1 MKKPYLFFMIFGALF
16 ALTGAVG
23 LFIEINLPAAESEF
37 CSPRHLYIFKF
48 FLVLGAALLL
58 TGILFLISKKWA
70 GSGYSAYSCFGAVLM
85 SAFVMLD
92 GVLLIDLC
100 RGFGMVFPLVS
111 VISFNLIFAVA
122 IAYYVYQ
129 RIQLKQHRGML
140 IDFALLLIW
149 LYPLY
154 RLFLT
159 IDSLYATR
167 YSNFTIVALIVAAVV
182 LGAVLM
188 AVSSRLE
195 GGYNFKTIVL
205 SLLLSILTALE
216 INIISLGGHFYSIK
230 PAYII
235 PVTAAL
241 ILTFGLYAF
250 ERQKLAVK
258 KGLILDIYLFII
270 AFYLF
275 FCFFAD
281 YARWHAVA

>member
-1 MKKPYLFFMIFGALF
+1 MIFGALF

-167 YSNFTIVALIVAAVV
+167 YSNFTIAALIVAVLV

-205 SLLLSILTALE
+205 SVLLSILTAME
-216 INIISLGGHFYSIK
+216 INMISLSRYYSIK

-235 PVTAAL
+235 TVTVVL
-241 ILTFGLYAF
+241 MLLFLLYAF

-270 AFYLF
+270 AFYPF
-275 FCFFAD
+275 FYIFTAFI
-281 YARWHAVA
+281 RWNAVA

>member
-37 CSPRHLYIFKF
+37 CSPRHLYIFNF

-167 YSNFTIVALIVAAVV
+167 YSNFTIAALIVAVLV

-205 SLLLSILTALE
+205 SVLLSILTAME
-216 INIISLGGHFYSIK
+216 INMISLSRYYSIK

-235 PVTAAL
+235 TVTVVL
-241 ILTFGLYAF
+241 MLLFLLYAF

-270 AFYLF
+270 AFYPF
-275 FCFFAD
+275 FYIFTAFI
-281 YARWHAVA
+281 RWNAVA

>member
-23 LFIEINLPAAESEF
+23 LFIEINLPAAESGF
-37 CSPRHLYIFKF
+37 CSPMQIYIFRL

-70 GSGYSAYSCFGAVLM
+70 GSGYSAYSCFGAALM

-154 RLFLT
+154 RLFST
-159 IDSLYATR
+159 IDNLYLIR
-167 YSNFTIVALIVAAVV
+167 YSTLSVVALIVAAVV

-205 SLLLSILTALE
+205 SVLLSILTAME
-216 INIISLGGHFYSIK
+216 INMISLSRYYSIK

-235 PVTAAL
+235 TVTVVL
-241 ILTFGLYAF
+241 MLLFLLYAF

-270 AFYLF
+270 AFYPF
-275 FCFFAD
+275 FYIFTAFI
-281 YARWHAVA
+281 RWNAVA

>member
-23 LFIEINLPAAESEF
+23 LFIKINLPATESGF
-37 CSPRHLYIFKF
+37 YSPKQIYIFRL

-100 RGFGMVFPLVS
+100 RGFGMIFPLVS

-149 LYPLY
+149 IFPFY
-154 RLFLT
+154 RLFST
-159 IDSLYATR
+159 IDNLYLIR
-167 YSNFTIVALIVAAVV
+167 YSTLSVVALIVAAVV

-270 AFYLF
+270 AFYPF
-275 FCFFAD
+275 FYIFTAFI
-281 YARWHAVA
+281 RWNAVA

>member
-167 YSNFTIVALIVAAVV
+167 YSNFTIAALIVAVLV

-205 SLLLSILTALE
+205 SVLLSILTAME
-216 INIISLGGHFYSIK
+216 INMISLSRYYSIK

-235 PVTAAL
+235 TVTVVL
-241 ILTFGLYAF
+241 MLLFLLYAF

-270 AFYLF
+270 AFYPF
-275 FCFFAD
+275 FYIFTAFI
-281 YARWHAVA
+281 RWNAVA

>member
-1 MKKPYLFFMIFGALF
+1 MIFGVLF

-23 LFIEINLPAAESEF
+23 LFIEINLPAAESGF
-37 CSPRHLYIFKF
+37 YSPMQIYIFRL

-58 TGILFLISKKWA
+58 TGILFLISKKWAGKWA

-149 LYPLY
+149 LFPFY
-154 RLFLT
+154 RLFST
-159 IDSLYATR
+159 IDNLYLIR
-167 YSNFTIVALIVAAVV
+167 YSTLSVVALIVAAVV

>member
-1 MKKPYLFFMIFGALF
+1 MKKPYLFFMIFGVLF

-167 YSNFTIVALIVAAVV
+167 YSNFTIAALIVAVLV

-205 SLLLSILTALE
+205 SVLLSILTAME
-216 INIISLGGHFYSIK
+216 INMISLSRYYSIK

-235 PVTAAL
+235 TVTVVL
-241 ILTFGLYAF
+241 MLLFLLYAF

-270 AFYLF
+270 AFYPF
-275 FCFFAD
+275 FYIFTAFI
-281 YARWHAVA
+281 RWNAVA